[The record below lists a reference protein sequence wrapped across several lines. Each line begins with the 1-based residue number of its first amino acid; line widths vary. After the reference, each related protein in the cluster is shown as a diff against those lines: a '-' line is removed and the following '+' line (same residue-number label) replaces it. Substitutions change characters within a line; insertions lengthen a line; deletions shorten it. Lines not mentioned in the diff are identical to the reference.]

1 MKARAPS
8 SLTILRLSLIIMI
21 SIDGSKLNVKLIR
34 KIQMKGQNIQQSGY
48 NVLVSLNLS
57 HQPKTSKPITMSTSL
72 TTSTPRTC
80 MRSNWK
86 SFAFL
91 MSIKGDRKIQIYTK
105 FVSKLNQFL
114 GKCIQAWTLSFNTD
128 LTTQSAHV
136 NFAIS
141 SQGLKTRVVGY
152 SRSLDVHSL
161 WL

>member
-34 KIQMKGQNIQQSGY
+34 KIQMNGQNIQQSGY

-57 HQPKTSKPITMSTSL
+57 HHPKTMKPITMSTSL

-80 MRSNWK
+80 VKSNWK